1 MKDDKIRLLM
11 TEISDKYIDRYRE
24 ILDKKAAEAAAA
36 EAAAEGNARAA
47 GTAAG
52 AGAGDSAGTVRT
64 GRGGRQH
71 LPFVWR
77 AIAAGV
83 AVLFFLVCGLLLG
96 KYLHRGKP
104 QEPDVSPIVTPA
116 ATAAPTATAMPS
128 ATAAPSEA
136 PVVTAPPADTVS
148 PTATATLTAT
158 VTPAATPALTPTVTL
173 ALTPT
178 VTPALTPTATP
189 TAAVTAT
196 AAPTPTPAV
205 TPTATSE
212 SNTYIETRL
221 EIYEVRCEDEPAYNG
236 LTNFNYDDNMIF
248 SLQFPDCLYVAGY
261 AYNSGSPLKE
271 VYYRINDGAE
281 EYVCPGNYYARND
294 VAEQAGYSVDNAV
307 RSGFGTDRDP
317 LKLTGLSL
325 VAGVYRLH
333 LMARFENGTETE
345 IASPVL
351 VIDRE
356 TDHELYEYSEG
367 TIGVI
372 IRDRDVQRI
381 DEPYDTHEFFPLYG
395 DCTLFDLGELNL
407 SLFSRCEIEYYTA
420 PDWQPFVEGAMTE
433 PAFISLKQGADIV
446 WDDGAD
452 KSRVFAWTTLAAPSP
467 SDPPHPIYSDSLVRR
482 TAVID
487 LSDCTFSDLSPVSLS
502 GYPST
507 SGPVYLS
514 GMRLYFRTAP

>member
-1 MKDDKIRLLM
+1 MKDDKIRNLM
-11 TEISDKYIDRYRE
+11 SGISDKYVDEYRAV
-24 ILDKKAAEAAAA
+24 LDKKAAETAAASA
-36 EAAAEGNARAA
+36 SAATSAATSATRGARH
-47 GTAAG
+47 
-52 AGAGDSAGTVRT
+52 
-64 GRGGRQH
+64 GRQRT
-71 LPFVWR
+71 PFVWR
-77 AIAAGV
+77 AAATV
-83 AVLFFLVCGLLLG
+83 AGMLFFLVCGLLLG

-148 PTATATLTAT
+148 PTATATLTAA
-158 VTPAATPALTPTVTL
+158 VTPAATPALTPKVTL
-173 ALTPT
+173 
-178 VTPALTPTATP
+178 ALTPTATP

-196 AAPTPTPAV
+196 AAPPPTPAV

-221 EIYEVRCEDEPAYNG
+221 EIYEVICEDEPAYNG
-236 LTNFNYDDNMIF
+236 LTDFDYDDNIIL
-248 SLQFPDCLYVAGY
+248 SCQFPDCLYVAGY

-281 EYVCPGNYYARND
+281 EYVCTGNYYARND

-325 VAGVYRLH
+325 AAGVYRLH
-333 LMARFENGTETE
+333 LMARFENVTETE

-356 TDHELYEYSEG
+356 TDHQLYEYSEG

-433 PAFISLKQGADIV
+433 PAFISIKRGSAGDIV
-446 WDDGAD
+446 NDGAD
-452 KSRVFAWTTLAAPSP
+452 RSRVLAWTTLTAPS
-467 SDPPHPIYSDSLVRR
+467 STDPRNPFDSSLVCR

-487 LSDCTFSDLSPVSLS
+487 LSNYADNGTSDDGSIYLSA
-502 GYPST
+502 YPST
-507 SGPVYLS
+507 SGPVYVSMARFYLS
-514 GMRLYFRTAP
+514 DN

>member
-24 ILDKKAAEAAAA
+24 ILDKKAAETAAASA
-36 EAAAEGNARAA
+36 SAATSAATSATRGARH
-47 GTAAG
+47 
-52 AGAGDSAGTVRT
+52 
-64 GRGGRQH
+64 GRQRT
-71 LPFVWR
+71 PFVWR

-83 AVLFFLVCGLLLG
+83 AALFFLAGGLLLG
-96 KYLHRGKP
+96 KYLHRDKP

-178 VTPALTPTATP
+178 ATP

-196 AAPTPTPAV
+196 AAPPPTPAV

-221 EIYEVRCEDEPAYNG
+221 EIYEVICEDEPAYNG
-236 LTNFNYDDNMIF
+236 LMDFDYDDNIIF
-248 SLQFPDCLYVAGY
+248 SCQFPDCLYVAGY

-281 EYVCPGNYYARND
+281 EYVCTGNYYARND
-294 VAEQAGYSVDNAV
+294 VAEQAGYIVDNAV

-325 VAGVYRLH
+325 VAGVFRLH

-356 TDHELYEYSEG
+356 TDHQLYEYSEG

-452 KSRVFAWTTLAAPSP
+452 KSRVLAWTTLAAPSP

-514 GMRLYFRTAP
+514 ELRLYFRAAP